1 MVVAVV
7 ETRNQTVVVH
17 QGVHMLEAL
26 VSRRGLDGSSN
37 WDYMCW
43 CMVHWLVACIGP

>member
-7 ETRNQTVVVH
+7 EMKNHTTVVH

-26 VSRRGLDGSSN
+26 VSRRGYDGFFSLG
-37 WDYMCW
+37 YMC
-43 CMVHWLVACIGP
+43 CCIGH